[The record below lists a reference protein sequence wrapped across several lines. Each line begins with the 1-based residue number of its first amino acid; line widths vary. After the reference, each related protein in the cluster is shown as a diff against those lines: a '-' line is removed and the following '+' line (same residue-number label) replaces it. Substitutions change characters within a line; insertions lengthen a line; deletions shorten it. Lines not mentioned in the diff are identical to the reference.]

1 MRTVLHPF
9 RPQAERNKHKM
20 SETTKLKQ
28 KKICDKKPKKYSSIS
43 SIAWA
48 VKNLW
53 KLDRRLL
60 LLAFLEVPVKVAI
73 PLVGTYFS
81 KILIDRIGEGT
92 AFGRLCVI
100 CLVFVMVLGALA
112 VLDMALGSRCWA
124 RRYFPSMV
132 FQSRIRE
139 TVDFRTDYENTEKQE
154 FQKILGYARRDA
166 FHGNC
171 SMEFLW
177 EELADLFK
185 DSLGIATYAS
195 LIMVLDPAIFAVVAV
210 TSVLSYFTIRWEPAY
225 REKNKHKWEKEER
238 KNGYLQQLSENFQ
251 AAKDIK
257 LYGLEGWL
265 EGMMRDYQA
274 YLLTWHKRC
283 GLRGLWASV
292 FAGMMTLLQ
301 NGTAYV
307 VLIGLLLKGG
317 ITVGDFVFYFGITG
331 SIAGF
336 LRGIIGDVAKL
347 HGRAD
352 KIAYY
357 RDLYDY
363 PCRYNH
369 GQGCDLPAAPVR
381 IEFRDVWFKYDGAKD
396 YTLKGIT
403 LTLEPGESLAMVGVN
418 GAGKST
424 LIKLLCGLYT
434 PAKGEILVGGR
445 RISEYNIEEY
455 YSLISAV
462 FQNTR
467 TPAFTMFEFVAS
479 AGLERPDARERAMSA
494 MKAADIWDKIE
505 SLPNGMDTHL
515 RKGIYDDGVDMS
527 GGEMQKLYLARA
539 IYKNGPILVLDEP
552 TAALDPIAENDIYLK
567 YRALT
572 KGKTSIYISHR
583 LASTRFC
590 DRIILLEDGQ
600 IRESGTHEELMRS
613 NGPYAHMFEIQSRY
627 YTQEDNDEKQDTK

>member
-1 MRTVLHPF
+1 
-9 RPQAERNKHKM
+9 M
-20 SETTKLKQ
+20 SEAVNVSP
-28 KKICDKKPKKYSSIS
+28 KKVSEKKPKKYSSIS

-48 VKNLW
+48 VKKLW
-53 KLDRRLL
+53 RLDRRFL
-60 LLAFLEVPVKVAI
+60 LLAFAASPVKVAI

-100 CLVFVMVLGALA
+100 CLSFVMVQCLLS
-112 VLDMALGSRCWA
+112 VLKIFLDGRCQA
-124 RRYFPSMV
+124 RHYTPTLIY
-132 FQSRIRE
+132 QSHLWE
-139 TVDFRTDYENTEKQE
+139 EVYFRTDYENTERQD
-154 FQKILGYARRDA
+154 FQKIRGYADRDA
-166 FHGNC
+166 CGGNC
-171 SMEFLW
+171 SLEFIW
-177 EELADLFK
+177 EDLARLFE
-185 DSLGIATYAS
+185 DSLGIVTYAS
-195 LIMVLDPAIFAVVAV
+195 LIMALDPVIFAVVAV
-210 TSVLSYFTIRWEPAY
+210 TSGLSYFTARWEPVY

-238 KNGYLQQLSENFQ
+238 KKSYLKGLSEDFQ

-274 YLLTWHKRC
+274 YLLMWKKRC
-283 GLRGLWASV
+283 GLRGVWASV
-292 FAGMMTLLQ
+292 LAGMMTLLQ
-301 NGTAYV
+301 NGTAYI

-317 ITVGDFVFYFGITG
+317 ITVGNFVFYFGITG

-336 LRGIIGDVAKL
+336 LQSIIGDAAKL
-347 HGRAD
+347 NSRAD

-357 RDLYDY
+357 REVYDY
-363 PCRYNH
+363 PSIFNR
-369 GQGCDLPAAPVR
+369 GPGCELPAWPVR
-381 IEFRDVWFKYDGAKD
+381 IEFRDVWYRYDGAED

-418 GAGKST
+418 GAGKTT
-424 LIKLLCGLYT
+424 LIKLLCGLYMPT
-434 PAKGEILVGGR
+434 KGEILVGGR
-445 RISEYNIEEY
+445 RISEYNVEEY

-462 FQNTR
+462 FQKTEM
-467 TPAFTMFEFVAS
+467 TAFTMFEFVAS
-479 AGLERPDARERAMSA
+479 TDSEHPDARQRAVSA

-505 SLPNGMDTHL
+505 SLPGGMDTHL
-515 RKGIYDDGVDMS
+515 QKGVYDDGVDLS